1 MNPRPVPDSK
11 FYPRS
16 GDEAEAEAE
25 AEAAPMQRSGG
36 VARLQL
42 FGP

>member
-25 AEAAPMQRSGG
+25 AAPMQRSGG